1 MEELLPKCFSVEVHV
16 EVMIASR
23 EFKRWSSSILG
34 LIHLKVFVLYFL
46 ELSCWVMRN
55 ETYVYEKAK
64 GSLDLV
70 CC

>member
-1 MEELLPKCFSVEVHV
+1 VVF
-16 EVMIASR
+16 
-23 EFKRWSSSILG
+23 FILG
-34 LIHLKVFVLYFL
+34 IIHLKVFVLYFL

-55 ETYVYEKAK
+55 ETYVYEKSK